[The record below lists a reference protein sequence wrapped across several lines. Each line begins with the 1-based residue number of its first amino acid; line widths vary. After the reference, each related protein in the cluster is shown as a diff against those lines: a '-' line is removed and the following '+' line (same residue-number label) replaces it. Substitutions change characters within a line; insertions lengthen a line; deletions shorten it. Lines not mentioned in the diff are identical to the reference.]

1 MAQNGTN
8 GTAIMFRHGEL
19 QLQQKQLFPR
29 GGKADRNYRK
39 ALKYTAVY
47 NGDLTSYDDLLAA
60 GEKVTVL
67 RGQVRSS
74 NEEEEEARFVTAM
87 KDMSPN
93 TKKIYLADCAAAM
106 LPPPC
111 DLHRTSGD
119 TSLPWRETVKA
130 LVKVGVIP
138 SPWLAADGSVHS
150 RYTGQLYCAKVN
162 QLMGCEVGND
172 GRRQACEDA
181 ARARLPNGSST
192 SDDADYCRSR
202 WFAIVARALRMG
214 VPIPKHAEVRA
225 DPDKWEPDMKQ
236 PKYSDCVI
244 CESCGFNVASRRC
257 SGLVLWSHNHHSK
270 IALLTRVCWWCDK
283 AGRPVTDDL
292 LRAGVAAPEVTLGAE
307 CVLRLMG
314 RGGDLGEVSTRADA
328 IVAKALAACARAK
341 WAARDTPPEDRR
353 TRPKSRR
360 LNPPA
365 PSDVLMAPAPPAS
378 PASSRSRSPSPPPPP
393 SPSPPPRRRSPRIR
407 APGADDDAEY
417 DQYLAHATR
426 LLDKMAG
433 LSSCSRAGRARGAL
447 EILRS

>member
-1 MAQNGTN
+1 MFTHNGR
-8 GTAIMFRHGEL
+8 GLR
-19 QLQQKQLFPR
+19 QQDLFPR
-29 GGKADRNYRK
+29 NGKTDRNYRK
-39 ALKYTAVY
+39 ALKYTGVY
-47 NGDLTSYDDLLAA
+47 SGTRPTLAELLAA
-60 GEKVTVL
+60 GEKVTL
-67 RGQVRSS
+67 LDGQERSDDPAV
-74 NEEEEEARFVTAM
+74 EKARFVTAM
-87 KDMSPN
+87 VGMDDAD
-93 TKKIYLADCAAAM
+93 KKIFLADCAACK

-111 DLHRTSGD
+111 RLHSTRGD
-119 TSLPWRETVKA
+119 TCLPWRQTVA
-130 LVKVGVIP
+130 QLVKVGVIP
-138 SPWLAADGSVHS
+138 HAWRAADGSVHVDY
-150 RYTGQLYCAKVN
+150 RGQTYSAKVGT
-162 QLMGCEVGND
+162 MMAAEVSND
-172 GRRQACEDA
+172 GRRKASEDA

-192 SDDADYCRSR
+192 SNDADYCRSR

-257 SGLVLWSHNHHSK
+257 SGLVLWPHNHHSK

-393 SPSPPPRRRSPRIR
+393 SPSPSPRRRSPRIR